1 MKTIKISIEGM
12 SCSHCKMALETA
24 IGQLDGVQAVEVD
37 LEKNQATIEAEDD
50 MLETIRSTIIEGG
63 YTTK

>member
-1 MKTIKISIEGM
+1 MKTIIISIEGM

-50 MLETIRSTIIEGG
+50 MLETIRSTIIEAG